1 MTVFDAMMDVLFA
14 DPNMASDAV
23 YTPPRGGA
31 TVPCRASFEHG
42 DKEWRF
48 REAGASTPARIAEVR
63 ASEVP
68 LMEEEGTLAIGG
80 RTYVIANAT
89 QPDDDR
95 LLWRLELQ

>member
-1 MTVFDAMMDVLFA
+1 MPTPFQRMLDSAFRRHGI
-14 DPNMASDAV
+14 DAV
-23 YTPPRGGA
+23 YTPPRGGSP
-31 TVPCRASFEHG
+31 VPCRASFTHG
-42 DKEWRF
+42 DRNWRYQD
-48 REAGASTPARIAEVR
+48 AGVSTPARIAEVR

-89 QPDDDR
+89 QPDADR

>member
-1 MTVFDAMMDVLFA
+1 MSSPFQRSIDSVFRRFGVDAA
-14 DPNMASDAV
+14 

-31 TVPCRASFEHG
+31 PMPCRAVFTQG

-68 LMEEEGTLAIGG
+68 VMEEEGTLTIGG
-80 RTYVIANAT
+80 RTCVIGNAT
-89 QPDDDR
+89 QPDADR
-95 LLWRLELQ
+95 LVWRLELQ